1 MITTQ
6 VDGRALSMPGVRV
19 TLRQG
24 YDNLNV
30 LPNGFVNTISRVAPH
45 GDVIIEIEFEDENPN
60 VFFPIL
66 IDPSTREVTELK
78 CASGGGP
85 SRIARFTRTD
95 KGWIKVRHTGE
106 IRFLVVSPEGECELW
121 NIALVP
127 QKENLFLIFQRMF
140 RETVYT
146 YNGEIGSPVLYLVK
160 AWKNINSFIGNKF
173 ADSTDGIRFPDLADY
188 SPVPKPAPVDGEV
201 IHYSLKDQTGAV
213 MTRKGPAKV
222 HYSSVVKARDGLR
235 YLIEGERVKYD
246 LTGVTPK
253 HGSQRETTFEWEVKN
268 VSLVQQ

>member
-1 MITTQ
+1 MNSS
-6 VDGRALSMPGVRV
+6 DGVTSLGSSFVCVVVIDCLCLPLYVCRHLYYIQRRCVRV

-140 RETVYT
+140 REPTTVK
-146 YNGEIGSPVLYLVK
+146 SDHR
-160 AWKNINSFIGNKF
+160 SFT
-173 ADSTDGIRFPDLADY
+173 S
-188 SPVPKPAPVDGEV
+188 
-201 IHYSLKDQTGAV
+201 
-213 MTRKGPAKV
+213 
-222 HYSSVVKARDGLR
+222 
-235 YLIEGERVKYD
+235 
-246 LTGVTPK
+246 
-253 HGSQRETTFEWEVKN
+253 
-268 VSLVQQ
+268 